1 MLDSSHLTRYVRIFS
16 IGCVL
21 VLGVALALG
30 LSASADDAWRAEL
43 ERRLTALQPERTADY
58 LALAEDVM
66 DRASAA
72 PTPDVDRA
80 LARRL
85 ASLAGALDVREMGR
99 SAALF
104 LVEHAPVDADR
115 SRMLALAMLLD
126 PSSDARVEAAERSE
140 AVMSLVRAFAL
151 YRRGEGTRAKDALAS
166 GGAAALL
173 DRHPEILKGG
183 SARFRADCDAM
194 RTSGAPAMAQS
205 QVEGLH
211 SLAAGSIA
219 GAPRSWSEALAR
231 VGAGPLP
238 EVDLN
243 DPRGL
248 FGVDPNRCVWDGKG
262 WTERQAA
269 PLVIPAPVTVPAA
282 KPRG

>member
-1 MLDSSHLTRYVRIFS
+1 MYCHTRWSRYAWIVAMAFAATLS
-16 IGCVL
+16 L
-21 VLGVALALG
+21 ALAPH
-30 LSASADDAWRAEL
+30 AADGWRAEL
-43 ERRLTALQPERTADY
+43 DRRLSALQPERSAEY

-66 DRASAA
+66 DRASTA
-72 PTPDVDRA
+72 PAPDVDRA
-80 LARRL
+80 LARQL

-104 LVEHAPVDADR
+104 LVDHAAADADR

-151 YRRGEGTRAKDALAS
+151 YRRGEGTRAKEALAS
-166 GGAAALL
+166 SGAAALL
-173 DRHPEILKGG
+173 ERHPEILKGG
-183 SARFRADCDAM
+183 SARFRADCEAM

-205 QVEGLH
+205 QVDGLH

>member
-1 MLDSSHLTRYVRIFS
+1 MMRFTA
-16 IGCVL
+16 
-21 VLGVALALG
+21 ALAMGIAMG
-30 LSASADDAWRAEL
+30 LSASTADDWRTEL
-43 ERRLTALQPERTADY
+43 ERRLSALRPERSAEY

-66 DRASAA
+66 DRASTA
-72 PTPDVDRA
+72 PAPDVDRA

-85 ASLAGALDVREMGR
+85 ASLAGAIDVREMGR

-104 LVEHAPVDADR
+104 LVEHAALDADR
-115 SRMLALAMLLD
+115 SRMLALAALLD
-126 PSSDARVEAAERSE
+126 PSSDVRVEAAERSE

-151 YRRGEGTRAKDALAS
+151 YRRGEGNRAKDALAS

-194 RTSGAPAMAQS
+194 RTSGPPAMAQS

-211 SLAAGSIA
+211 SLASASIA
-219 GAPRSWSEALAR
+219 GAPRSWSEAIAR
-231 VGAGPLP
+231 VGPGPLP
-238 EVDLN
+238 EVDLK
-243 DPRGL
+243 DPRAL
-248 FGVDPNRCVWDGKG
+248 FGVDPNRCLWDGKG
-262 WTERQAA
+262 WTERQPA
-269 PLVIPAPVTVPAA
+269 PVVVPAPVTVPAA

>member
-1 MLDSSHLTRYVRIFS
+1 MYFNTTWSR
-16 IGCVL
+16 CAWM
-21 VLGVALALG
+21 VAMTC
-30 LSASADDAWRAEL
+30 ASALLLAFAPHTADDWRAEL
-43 ERRLTALQPERTADY
+43 DRRLAALRPERSAEY

-66 DRASAA
+66 DRASTA
-72 PTPDVDRA
+72 PAPDADRA
-80 LARRL
+80 LARQL

-104 LVEHAPVDADR
+104 LVDHAAADADR

-151 YRRGEGTRAKDALAS
+151 YRRGEGTRAKEALAS
-166 GGAAALL
+166 SGAAALL
-173 DRHPEILKGG
+173 ERHPEILKGG
-183 SARFRADCDAM
+183 SARFRADCEAM

-205 QVEGLH
+205 QVDGLH

-269 PLVIPAPVTVPAA
+269 PVVIPAPVTVPAA

>member
-1 MLDSSHLTRYVRIFS
+1 M
-16 IGCVL
+16 
-21 VLGVALALG
+21 VAMTC
-30 LSASADDAWRAEL
+30 ASALLLAFAPHAADDWRAEL
-43 ERRLTALQPERTADY
+43 DRRLAALRPERSAEY

-66 DRASAA
+66 DRASTA
-72 PTPDVDRA
+72 PAPDADRA
-80 LARRL
+80 LARQL

-104 LVEHAPVDADR
+104 LVDHAAADADR
-115 SRMLALAMLLD
+115 ARMLALAMLLD

-151 YRRGEGTRAKDALAS
+151 YRRGEGTRAKEALAS
-166 GGAAALL
+166 SGAAALL
-173 DRHPEILKGG
+173 ERHPEILKGG
-183 SARFRADCDAM
+183 SARFRADCEAM

-205 QVEGLH
+205 QVDGLH

-269 PLVIPAPVTVPAA
+269 PVVIPAPVTVPAA

>member
-1 MLDSSHLTRYVRIFS
+1 MYCSTRWPRCAWILAMAFAATLSLAVAPHAADGWREELD
-16 IGCVL
+16 
-21 VLGVALALG
+21 
-30 LSASADDAWRAEL
+30 
-43 ERRLTALQPERTADY
+43 RRLAALQPERSAEY

-66 DRASAA
+66 DRASTA
-72 PTPDVDRA
+72 PAPELDRA
-80 LARRL
+80 LARQL

-104 LVEHAPVDADR
+104 LVDHAAADADR
-115 SRMLALAMLLD
+115 SRMLALSMLLD
-126 PSSDARVEAAERSE
+126 PSSDARVEAAERSD

-151 YRRGEGTRAKDALAS
+151 YRRGEGNRAKEALAS
-166 GGAAALL
+166 CGAATLL

-183 SARFRADCDAM
+183 SARFRADCEAM
-194 RTSGAPAMAQS
+194 RNSGAPAMAQS
-205 QVEGLH
+205 QVDGLH

-269 PLVIPAPVTVPAA
+269 PLAIPAPVTVPAA

>member
-1 MLDSSHLTRYVRIFS
+1 MYFNTSWSR
-16 IGCVL
+16 CAWL
-21 VLGVALALG
+21 VAMTCAAALSLAF
-30 LSASADDAWRAEL
+30 APHAADGWRAEL
-43 ERRLTALQPERTADY
+43 DRRLAALRPERSAEY

-66 DRASAA
+66 DRASTA
-72 PTPDVDRA
+72 PAPDADRA
-80 LARRL
+80 LARQL

-104 LVEHAPVDADR
+104 LVDHAAADADR
-115 SRMLALAMLLD
+115 ARMLALAMLLD

-151 YRRGEGTRAKDALAS
+151 YRRGEGTRAKEALAS
-166 GGAAALL
+166 SGAAALL
-173 DRHPEILKGG
+173 ERHPEILKGG
-183 SARFRADCDAM
+183 SARFRADCEAM

-205 QVEGLH
+205 QVDGLH

-248 FGVDPNRCVWDGKG
+248 FGVDPNRCIWDGKG

-269 PLVIPAPVTVPAA
+269 PLVMPAPVTVPAA

>member
-1 MLDSSHLTRYVRIFS
+1 MTCAATLSLAFAPHAADGWRTELD
-16 IGCVL
+16 
-21 VLGVALALG
+21 
-30 LSASADDAWRAEL
+30 
-43 ERRLTALQPERTADY
+43 RRLAALQPERSAEY

-72 PTPDVDRA
+72 PAPDVDRA
-80 LARRL
+80 LARQL

-104 LVEHAPVDADR
+104 LVDHAAADADR

-151 YRRGEGTRAKDALAS
+151 YRRGEGTRAKEALAS

-173 DRHPEILKGG
+173 ERHPEILKGG
-183 SARFRADCDAM
+183 SARFRADCEAM

-205 QVEGLH
+205 QVDGLH

>member
-1 MLDSSHLTRYVRIFS
+1 MYCHTRCSRCVWIVAMTCAATLSLAFAPHAADGWRTELD
-16 IGCVL
+16 
-21 VLGVALALG
+21 
-30 LSASADDAWRAEL
+30 
-43 ERRLTALQPERTADY
+43 RRLAALQPERSAEY

-66 DRASAA
+66 DRASTA
-72 PTPDVDRA
+72 PAPDVDRA
-80 LARRL
+80 LARQL

-104 LVEHAPVDADR
+104 LVDHAAADADR

-151 YRRGEGTRAKDALAS
+151 YRRGEGTRAKEALAS
-166 GGAAALL
+166 SGAAALL
-173 DRHPEILKGG
+173 ERHPEILKGG
-183 SARFRADCDAM
+183 SARFRADCEAM

-205 QVEGLH
+205 QVDGLH

-243 DPRGL
+243 DPRVL

>member
-1 MLDSSHLTRYVRIFS
+1 MYGNTRWFRCAWLVAMTCAAAFS
-16 IGCVL
+16 L
-21 VLGVALALG
+21 AFAPHVADG
-30 LSASADDAWRAEL
+30 WRAEL
-43 ERRLTALQPERTADY
+43 DRRLAALQPERSAEY

-66 DRASAA
+66 DRASTA
-72 PTPDVDRA
+72 PAPDVDRA
-80 LARRL
+80 LARQL

-104 LVEHAPVDADR
+104 LVDHAAADADR

-151 YRRGEGTRAKDALAS
+151 YRRGEGTRAKDALAN

-173 DRHPEILKGG
+173 ERHPEILKGG
-183 SARFRADCDAM
+183 SARFRADCEAM

-205 QVEGLH
+205 QVDGLH

>member
-1 MLDSSHLTRYVRIFS
+1 MMYCHTSWSRCAS
-16 IGCVL
+16 I
-21 VLGVALALG
+21 VAMTCAATLSLAFTPH
-30 LSASADDAWRAEL
+30 AADGWRAEL
-43 ERRLTALQPERTADY
+43 ERRLAALQAERSAEY

-66 DRASAA
+66 DRASTA
-72 PTPDVDRA
+72 PAPDVDRA
-80 LARRL
+80 LARQL

-104 LVEHAPVDADR
+104 LVDHAAADADR

-151 YRRGEGTRAKDALAS
+151 YRRGEGTRAKEALAS
-166 GGAAALL
+166 SGAAALL

-183 SARFRADCDAM
+183 SARFRADCEAM

-205 QVEGLH
+205 QVDGLH

-248 FGVDPNRCVWDGKG
+248 FGVDPNRCMWDGKG

>member
-1 MLDSSHLTRYVRIFS
+1 MTCAATLS
-16 IGCVL
+16 
-21 VLGVALALG
+21 LAF
-30 LSASADDAWRAEL
+30 APHAADGWRAEL
-43 ERRLTALQPERTADY
+43 GRRLAALQPERSAEY

-72 PTPDVDRA
+72 PAPDVDRA
-80 LARRL
+80 LARQL

-104 LVEHAPVDADR
+104 LVDHAAADADR

-151 YRRGEGTRAKDALAS
+151 YRRGEGTRAKEALAS

-173 DRHPEILKGG
+173 ERHPEILKGG
-183 SARFRADCDAM
+183 SARFRADCEAM
-194 RTSGAPAMAQS
+194 RTSGAPALAQS
-205 QVEGLH
+205 QVDGLH

>member
-1 MLDSSHLTRYVRIFS
+1 MNCNIRWSRCAWIVAMTCAATLSL
-16 IGCVL
+16 
-21 VLGVALALG
+21 ALAPH
-30 LSASADDAWRAEL
+30 AADGWRTEL
-43 ERRLTALQPERTADY
+43 DRRLAALQPERSAEY
-58 LALAEDVM
+58 LALAEDVI
-66 DRASAA
+66 DRASTA
-72 PTPDVDRA
+72 PAPDVDRA
-80 LARRL
+80 LARQL

-104 LVEHAPVDADR
+104 LVDHAAADADR

-151 YRRGEGTRAKDALAS
+151 YRRGEGTRAKEALAS

-173 DRHPEILKGG
+173 ERHPEILKGG
-183 SARFRADCDAM
+183 SARFRADCEAM

-205 QVEGLH
+205 QVDGLH

-248 FGVDPNRCVWDGKG
+248 FGVDPNRCIWDGKG

>member
-1 MLDSSHLTRYVRIFS
+1 MYCNNRWSRCAWIVAMACAATLSLAFAPHAADGWRTELD
-16 IGCVL
+16 
-21 VLGVALALG
+21 
-30 LSASADDAWRAEL
+30 
-43 ERRLTALQPERTADY
+43 RRLAALQPERSAEY

-66 DRASAA
+66 DRASTA
-72 PTPDVDRA
+72 PAPDVDRA
-80 LARRL
+80 LARQL

-104 LVEHAPVDADR
+104 LVDHAAADADR

-151 YRRGEGTRAKDALAS
+151 YRRGEGTRAKEALAS

-173 DRHPEILKGG
+173 ERHPEILKGG
-183 SARFRADCDAM
+183 SARFRADCEAM

-205 QVEGLH
+205 QVDGLH

-248 FGVDPNRCVWDGKG
+248 FGVDPNRCIWDGKG
-262 WTERQAA
+262 WTERKAA

>member
-1 MLDSSHLTRYVRIFS
+1 MYCKTSWSR
-16 IGCVL
+16 CAWM
-21 VLGVALALG
+21 VAMTC
-30 LSASADDAWRAEL
+30 ASALLLAFAPHAADDWRAEL
-43 ERRLTALQPERTADY
+43 DRRLAALRPERSAEY

-66 DRASAA
+66 DRASTA
-72 PTPDVDRA
+72 PAPDADRA
-80 LARRL
+80 LARQL

-104 LVEHAPVDADR
+104 LVDHAAADADR
-115 SRMLALAMLLD
+115 ARMLALAMLLD

-151 YRRGEGTRAKDALAS
+151 YRRGEGTRAKEALAS
-166 GGAAALL
+166 SGAAALL
-173 DRHPEILKGG
+173 ERHPEILKGG
-183 SARFRADCDAM
+183 SARFRADCEAM

-205 QVEGLH
+205 QVDGLH

-269 PLVIPAPVTVPAA
+269 PVVIPAPVTVPAA

>member
-1 MLDSSHLTRYVRIFS
+1 MCFNTSWSR
-16 IGCVL
+16 CAWL
-21 VLGVALALG
+21 VAMTCAAALSLAF
-30 LSASADDAWRAEL
+30 APHAADGWRAEL
-43 ERRLTALQPERTADY
+43 DRRLAALRPERSAEY

-80 LARRL
+80 LARQL

-104 LVEHAPVDADR
+104 LVDHAAADADR

-151 YRRGEGTRAKDALAS
+151 YRRGEGTRAKEALAS
-166 GGAAALL
+166 SGAAALL
-173 DRHPEILKGG
+173 ERHPEILKGG
-183 SARFRADCDAM
+183 SARFRADCEAM

-205 QVEGLH
+205 QVDGLH

>member
-1 MLDSSHLTRYVRIFS
+1 MYFNSTWSRCAWMVAMT
-16 IGCVL
+16 CVS
-21 VLGVALALG
+21 ALLLAF
-30 LSASADDAWRAEL
+30 APHAADDWRAEL
-43 ERRLTALQPERTADY
+43 DRRLAALRPERSAEY

-66 DRASAA
+66 DRASTA
-72 PTPDVDRA
+72 PAPEADRA
-80 LARRL
+80 LARQL

-104 LVEHAPVDADR
+104 LVDHAAADADR

-151 YRRGEGTRAKDALAS
+151 YRRGEGTRAKEALAS
-166 GGAAALL
+166 SGAAALL
-173 DRHPEILKGG
+173 ERHPEILKGG
-183 SARFRADCDAM
+183 SARFRADCEAM

-205 QVEGLH
+205 QVDGLH

-269 PLVIPAPVTVPAA
+269 PVVIPAPVTVPAA

>member
-1 MLDSSHLTRYVRIFS
+1 MAMTCAATLSL
-16 IGCVL
+16 
-21 VLGVALALG
+21 ALAPH
-30 LSASADDAWRAEL
+30 AADGWRAEL
-43 ERRLTALQPERTADY
+43 DRRLVALQPERSAEY

-66 DRASAA
+66 DRASTA
-72 PTPDVDRA
+72 PAPDVDRA
-80 LARRL
+80 LARQL
-85 ASLAGALDVREMGR
+85 ASLAGAIDVREMGR

-104 LVEHAPVDADR
+104 LVDHAAADADR

-151 YRRGEGTRAKDALAS
+151 YRRGEGNRAKEALAS

-173 DRHPEILKGG
+173 ERHPEILKGG
-183 SARFRADCDAM
+183 SARFRADCEAM

-205 QVEGLH
+205 QVDGLH

-248 FGVDPNRCVWDGKG
+248 FGVDPNRCIWDGKG
-262 WTERQAA
+262 WTERKAA

>member
-1 MLDSSHLTRYVRIFS
+1 MMYCHTSWSRCAS
-16 IGCVL
+16 I
-21 VLGVALALG
+21 VAMTCAATLSLAFTPH
-30 LSASADDAWRAEL
+30 AADGWRAEL
-43 ERRLTALQPERTADY
+43 DRRLAALQPERSAEY

-66 DRASAA
+66 DRASTA
-72 PTPDVDRA
+72 PAPDVDRA
-80 LARRL
+80 LARQL

-104 LVEHAPVDADR
+104 LVDHAAADADR

-151 YRRGEGTRAKDALAS
+151 YRRGEGTRAKEALAS

-183 SARFRADCDAM
+183 SARFRADCEAM

-205 QVEGLH
+205 QVDGLH

-248 FGVDPNRCVWDGKG
+248 FGVDPNRCIWDGKG

>member
-1 MLDSSHLTRYVRIFS
+1 MYCHTRWSRCVWIVAMTCAATLSLAFAPHAADGWRTELD
-16 IGCVL
+16 
-21 VLGVALALG
+21 
-30 LSASADDAWRAEL
+30 
-43 ERRLTALQPERTADY
+43 RRLAALQPERSAEY
-58 LALAEDVM
+58 LALAEDVI
-66 DRASAA
+66 DRASTA
-72 PTPDVDRA
+72 PAPDVDRA
-80 LARRL
+80 LARQL

-104 LVEHAPVDADR
+104 LVDHAAADADR

-151 YRRGEGTRAKDALAS
+151 YRRGEGTRAKEALAS
-166 GGAAALL
+166 SGAAALL

-183 SARFRADCDAM
+183 SARFRADCEAM

-205 QVEGLH
+205 QVDGLH

-248 FGVDPNRCVWDGKG
+248 FGVDPNRCMWDGKG

>member
-1 MLDSSHLTRYVRIFS
+1 MYCNNRWSRYAWIVAMA
-16 IGCVL
+16 CVATL
-21 VLGVALALG
+21 SLAF
-30 LSASADDAWRAEL
+30 APHAADGWRAEL
-43 ERRLTALQPERTADY
+43 DRRLAALQPERSAEY

-66 DRASAA
+66 DRASTA
-72 PTPDVDRA
+72 PAPDVDRA
-80 LARRL
+80 LARQL

-104 LVEHAPVDADR
+104 LVDHAAADADR

-151 YRRGEGTRAKDALAS
+151 YRRGEGTRAKEALAS
-166 GGAAALL
+166 SGAAALL

-183 SARFRADCDAM
+183 SARFRADCQAM

-205 QVEGLH
+205 QVDGLH

>member
-1 MLDSSHLTRYVRIFS
+1 MT
-16 IGCVL
+16 CAA
-21 VLGVALALG
+21 ALSLAFAPHATDG
-30 LSASADDAWRAEL
+30 WRAEL
-43 ERRLTALQPERTADY
+43 DRRLAALRPERSAEY

-72 PTPDVDRA
+72 PAPDVDRA
-80 LARRL
+80 LARQL

-104 LVEHAPVDADR
+104 LVDHAAADADR

-151 YRRGEGTRAKDALAS
+151 YRRGEGSRAKDALAS
-166 GGAAALL
+166 SGAAALL

-183 SARFRADCDAM
+183 SARFRADCEAM

-205 QVEGLH
+205 QVDGLH

-269 PLVIPAPVTVPAA
+269 PVVIPAPVTVPAA

>member
-1 MLDSSHLTRYVRIFS
+1 M
-16 IGCVL
+16 
-21 VLGVALALG
+21 VAMTCAAALLLAF
-30 LSASADDAWRAEL
+30 APHAADGWRTEL
-43 ERRLTALQPERTADY
+43 ERRLAALQPERSAEY

-72 PTPDVDRA
+72 PAPDVDRA
-80 LARRL
+80 LARQL

-104 LVEHAPVDADR
+104 LVDHAAADADR

-151 YRRGEGTRAKDALAS
+151 YRRGEGSRAKDALAS
-166 GGAAALL
+166 SGAAALL

-183 SARFRADCDAM
+183 SARFRADCEAM

-205 QVEGLH
+205 QVDGLH

-269 PLVIPAPVTVPAA
+269 PVVIPAPVTVPAA

>member
-1 MLDSSHLTRYVRIFS
+1 MMYCHTSWSRCAS
-16 IGCVL
+16 I
-21 VLGVALALG
+21 VAMTCAATLSLAFTPH
-30 LSASADDAWRAEL
+30 AADGWRAEL
-43 ERRLTALQPERTADY
+43 ERRLAALQPERSAEY

-66 DRASAA
+66 DRASTA
-72 PTPDVDRA
+72 PAPDVDRA
-80 LARRL
+80 LARQL

-104 LVEHAPVDADR
+104 LVDHAAADADR

-151 YRRGEGTRAKDALAS
+151 YRRGEGTRAKEALAS

-173 DRHPEILKGG
+173 DRHPDILKGG
-183 SARFRADCDAM
+183 SARFRADCEAM

-205 QVEGLH
+205 QVDGLH

-248 FGVDPNRCVWDGKG
+248 FGVDPNRCIWDGKG

>member
-1 MLDSSHLTRYVRIFS
+1 MYCNTRWSRCAWI
-16 IGCVL
+16 
-21 VLGVALALG
+21 VAMTCAATLSLAF
-30 LSASADDAWRAEL
+30 APHAADGWRAEL
-43 ERRLTALQPERTADY
+43 DRRLAALQPERSAEY

-66 DRASAA
+66 DRASTA
-72 PTPDVDRA
+72 PAPDVDRA
-80 LARRL
+80 LARQL

-104 LVEHAPVDADR
+104 LVDHAAADADR

-151 YRRGEGTRAKDALAS
+151 YRRGEGNRAKEALAS
-166 GGAAALL
+166 SGAAALL

-183 SARFRADCDAM
+183 SARFRADCEAM

-205 QVEGLH
+205 QVDGLH

-248 FGVDPNRCVWDGKG
+248 FGVDPNRCIWDGKG
-262 WTERQAA
+262 WTERKAA

>member
-1 MLDSSHLTRYVRIFS
+1 MYCHTRWSRCVWIVAMTCAATLSLAFAPHAADGWRTELD
-16 IGCVL
+16 
-21 VLGVALALG
+21 
-30 LSASADDAWRAEL
+30 
-43 ERRLTALQPERTADY
+43 RRLAALQPERSAEY
-58 LALAEDVM
+58 LALAEDVI
-66 DRASAA
+66 DRASTA
-72 PTPDVDRA
+72 PAPDVDRA
-80 LARRL
+80 LARQL

-104 LVEHAPVDADR
+104 LVDHAAADADR

-126 PSSDARVEAAERSE
+126 PTSDARVEAAERSE

-151 YRRGEGTRAKDALAS
+151 YRRGEGTRAKEALAS
-166 GGAAALL
+166 SGAAALL

-183 SARFRADCDAM
+183 SARFRADCEAM

-205 QVEGLH
+205 QVDGLH

-248 FGVDPNRCVWDGKG
+248 FGVDPNRCIWDGKG
-262 WTERQAA
+262 WTEPKTA

>member
-1 MLDSSHLTRYVRIFS
+1 MNCNIRWSRCAWIVAMTCAATLSLAFAPHAADGWRTELD
-16 IGCVL
+16 
-21 VLGVALALG
+21 
-30 LSASADDAWRAEL
+30 
-43 ERRLTALQPERTADY
+43 RRLAALQPERSAEY

-66 DRASAA
+66 DRASTA
-72 PTPDVDRA
+72 PAPDVDRA
-80 LARRL
+80 LARQL

-104 LVEHAPVDADR
+104 LVDHAAADADR

-151 YRRGEGTRAKDALAS
+151 YRRGEGTRAKEALAS

-173 DRHPEILKGG
+173 ERHPEILKGG
-183 SARFRADCDAM
+183 GARFRADCEAM

-205 QVEGLH
+205 QVDGLH

-248 FGVDPNRCVWDGKG
+248 FGVDPNRCMWDGKG

>member
-1 MLDSSHLTRYVRIFS
+1 MYCNNRWSRYAWI
-16 IGCVL
+16 
-21 VLGVALALG
+21 VAMTCAATLSLAFAPHAVDG
-30 LSASADDAWRAEL
+30 WRAEL
-43 ERRLTALQPERTADY
+43 DRRLAALQPERSAEY

-66 DRASAA
+66 DRASTA
-72 PTPDVDRA
+72 PAPDVDRA
-80 LARRL
+80 LARQL

-104 LVEHAPVDADR
+104 LVDHAAADADR

-151 YRRGEGTRAKDALAS
+151 YRRGEGTRAKEALAS
-166 GGAAALL
+166 SGAAALL
-173 DRHPEILKGG
+173 ERHPEILKGG
-183 SARFRADCDAM
+183 SARFRADCEAM

-205 QVEGLH
+205 QVDGLH

-248 FGVDPNRCVWDGKG
+248 FGVDPNRCIWDGKG
-262 WTERQAA
+262 WTERKAA

>member
-1 MLDSSHLTRYVRIFS
+1 MCCNTSWSR
-16 IGCVL
+16 CAWL
-21 VLGVALALG
+21 VAMTCAAALSLAF
-30 LSASADDAWRAEL
+30 APHAADVWRAEL
-43 ERRLTALQPERTADY
+43 DRRLAALRPERSAEY

-72 PTPDVDRA
+72 PAPDVDRA
-80 LARRL
+80 LARQL

-104 LVEHAPVDADR
+104 LVDHAAADADR

-151 YRRGEGTRAKDALAS
+151 YRRGEGTRAKEALAS
-166 GGAAALL
+166 SGAAALL
-173 DRHPEILKGG
+173 ERHPEILKGG
-183 SARFRADCDAM
+183 SARFRADCEAM

-205 QVEGLH
+205 QVDGLH

-231 VGAGPLP
+231 VGTGPLP

-269 PLVIPAPVTVPAA
+269 PLVIPAPVMVPAA

>member
-1 MLDSSHLTRYVRIFS
+1 MNCNIRWSRCAWIVAMTCAATLSL
-16 IGCVL
+16 
-21 VLGVALALG
+21 ALAPH
-30 LSASADDAWRAEL
+30 AADSWRTEL
-43 ERRLTALQPERTADY
+43 DRRLAALQPERSAEY

-66 DRASAA
+66 DRASTA
-72 PTPDVDRA
+72 PAPDVDRA
-80 LARRL
+80 LARQL

-104 LVEHAPVDADR
+104 LVDHAAADADR

-151 YRRGEGTRAKDALAS
+151 YRRGEGTRAKEALAS
-166 GGAAALL
+166 SGAAALL

-183 SARFRADCDAM
+183 SARFRADCEAM

-205 QVEGLH
+205 QVDGLH

-248 FGVDPNRCVWDGKG
+248 FGVDPNRCMWDGKG